1 MPTSNDKNKELYG
14 IYAPLIG
21 DFQTIITQKNLIKKD
36 LFKGSNIA
44 ELDCI
49 HELKSL
55 GYNISI
61 YKSYPGLFDG
71 CISIPLAEN
80 HFISKYV
87 SHFPIYGDVFL
98 VDEKIQLNVE
108 HLRLIK
114 EFSECLDSLRSKSI
128 TDEEYKKSVENIV
141 LPEYREKLKL
151 LLKPDTENVPILE
164 ISWKSTD
171 NVDN

>member
-71 CISIPLAEN
+71 
-80 HFISKYV
+80 
-87 SHFPIYGDVFL
+87 
-98 VDEKIQLNVE
+98 
-108 HLRLIK
+108 
-114 EFSECLDSLRSKSI
+114 
-128 TDEEYKKSVENIV
+128 
-141 LPEYREKLKL
+141 
-151 LLKPDTENVPILE
+151 
-164 ISWKSTD
+164 
-171 NVDN
+171 